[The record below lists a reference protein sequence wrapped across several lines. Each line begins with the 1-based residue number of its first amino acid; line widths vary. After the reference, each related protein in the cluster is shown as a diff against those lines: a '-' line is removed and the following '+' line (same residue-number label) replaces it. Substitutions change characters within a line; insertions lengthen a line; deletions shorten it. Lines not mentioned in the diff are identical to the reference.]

1 MMSRACILRILGDV
15 KIIAVTN
22 IKGGVGKTTTAVN
35 LAYLC
40 AASGQPTVLWDL
52 DPQGAATYILRGEP
66 TEHVSAKKLLAGK
79 RELPETLLPT
89 RYAHFDLLP
98 ADFSYR
104 HFDVHLSERKRPTE
118 RLLKMSRP
126 LAALYAALFLD
137 CPPGI
142 SLLSENVLRA
152 ADVVIVPLL
161 PSPLSVRM
169 LEQLREFIA
178 AEGWTD
184 LLLVPFFSMVDRRK
198 SLHRE
203 LMESTRKQF
212 PTILTAE
219 IPYWSEI
226 ERMSVRRAPLPD
238 YAPKS
243 ETAQAYTALW
253 GEVGRRMG
261 GLPSAPASAAP
272 RALANAAPSVPTNA
286 APSVPTNAAPRALAN
301 AAPSAPMN
309 AALSA
314 PARVQASTSPN
325 APAPRQT
332 RGVSMTPVDSV
343 IVSDLTRDGRLVAA
357 LNHGNPILVQ
367 RDPASGEVRGVA
379 PALAREL
386 AHRLGTP
393 LEFAHFDSAG
403 KVFDA
408 IERWDVAFLAI
419 DPARAAEILF
429 TAPYVIIEGTYVVSA
444 DSPVR
449 AVEDLDRPGMRIA
462 VGQGSAHDLFLTR
475 HLQQGQLVRVAT
487 SHAALEIFLRD
498 GLEAAA
504 GIRQPLLAFARTH
517 PEVRVLDGSFTK
529 IQQAMGTARGRLAGA
544 AYLSRFIE
552 EMKATGF
559 VGEALRASGQ
569 GNAQVA
575 PPV

>member
-1 MMSRACILRILGDV
+1 M

-35 LAYLC
+35 LAFLN
-40 AASGQPTVLWDL
+40 AAQGQRTVLWDL

-66 TEHVSAKKLLAGK
+66 AEQVSARKLAAGK
-79 RELPETLLPT
+79 RELPEVVLPT
-89 RYAHFDLLP
+89 RYENLDLLA

-104 HFDVHLSERKRPTE
+104 HFDVHLSQRKRPTE

-126 LAALYAALFLD
+126 LSAEYATLFLD

-169 LEQLREFIA
+169 LEQLRDFIA
-178 AEGWTD
+178 AEGWND
-184 LLLVPFFSMVDRRK
+184 LALVPFFSMVDRRK

-203 LMESTRKQF
+203 LMESTRKPF
-212 PTILTAE
+212 PTILAAE

-226 ERMSVRRAPLPD
+226 ERMSVRRAPLPA

-243 ETAQAYTALW
+243 EAAQAYSALW
-253 GEVGRRMG
+253 AEIGKK
-261 GLPSAPASAAP
+261 
-272 RALANAAPSVPTNA
+272 
-286 APSVPTNAAPRALAN
+286 
-301 AAPSAPMN
+301 
-309 AALSA
+309 AAL
-314 PARVQASTSPN
+314 PGARTHEAFAGVKEDPESP
-325 APAPRQT
+325 PPRVPRT
-332 RGVSMTPVDSV
+332 RTVTPVDSAV
-343 IVSDLTRDGRLVAA
+343 VSDLTRDGRLVAA

-367 RDPASGEVRGVA
+367 RDPASGAARGVA

-386 AHRLGTP
+386 AQRLGAT

-429 TAPYVIIEGTYVVSA
+429 TAPYVIIEGTYVVAATSGFH
-444 DSPVR
+444 
-449 AVEDLDRPGMRIA
+449 AVEDLDKAGMRIA
-462 VGQGSAHDLFLTR
+462 VGRNSAHDLFLTR
-475 HLQQGQLVRVAT
+475 SLKQAQLVRAAT
-487 SHAALEIFLRD
+487 SHEALETFLRD

-504 GIRQPLLAFARTH
+504 GIRQPLLAFARAH
-517 PEVRVLDGSFTK
+517 PQVRALEDSFTQ
-529 IQQAMGTARGRLAGA
+529 IQQAMGTARGRPVGA
-544 AYLSRFIE
+544 AYLGEFVE
-552 EMKATGF
+552 EMKASGF
-559 VGEALRASGQ
+559 VAGQLEASGQ
-569 GNAQVA
+569 RDAKVA
-575 PPV
+575 PLV